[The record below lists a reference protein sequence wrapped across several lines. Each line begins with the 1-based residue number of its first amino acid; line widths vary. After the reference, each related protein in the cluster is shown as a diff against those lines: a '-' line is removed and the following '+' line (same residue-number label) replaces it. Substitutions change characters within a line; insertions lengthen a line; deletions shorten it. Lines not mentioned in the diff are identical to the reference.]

1 MSIDT
6 KLEQNLK
13 NLLQNQLLP
22 QLKAQK
28 DMETNTQKNLENSLR
43 ALLKNKQL
51 LDSINASQKK
61 ILVEAANGCPPSMF
75 SRVWKNVSTIL
86 NGLSDDTKKSP
97 ENVKKITE
105 INRIIYHSLI
115 HPNSNDLANIDVLVT
130 TKGLKL
136 QDDLDAVDN
145 QFALL
150 KLAATSDKKVNR
162 ELVTTNKERITY
174 NKREPK
180 GFDKLDATTA
190 TATTTTTTTKNRV
203 SK

>member
-6 KLEQNLK
+6 KKLEENLK

-28 DMETNTQKNLENSLR
+28 DMETNTQKDMETNTQKNLENNLR

-115 HPNSNDLANIDVLVT
+115 HPNSKDLANIDVLVA
-130 TKGLKL
+130 TKGLKW

-150 KLAATSDKKVNR
+150 KLAATSDKKVKR

-174 NKREPK
+174 NKRKPK
-180 GFDKLDATTA
+180 GVDKSAATD
-190 TATTTTTTTKNRV
+190 TK
-203 SK
+203 K

>member
-6 KLEQNLK
+6 EKLEQNLK

-51 LDSINASQKK
+51 LKSLSEAQKNT
-61 ILVEAANGCPPSMF
+61 LVKAANGCSPSMF
-75 SRVWKNVSTIL
+75 DNLWTKVSTIL
-86 NGLSDDTKKSP
+86 NGLLQRADKSP

-130 TKGLKL
+130 TKGLKW

-150 KLAATSDKKVNR
+150 KLAATSKPVKR

-174 NKREPK
+174 KKHEPTGPATK
-180 GFDKLDATTA
+180 GDATNA
-190 TATTTTTTTKNRV
+190 DAK
-203 SK
+203 KK

>member
-1 MSIDT
+1 MAEQKNT
-6 KLEQNLK
+6 ALEKNLI

-28 DMETNTQKNLENSLR
+28 ESENQAQRELENKLR

-51 LDSINASQKK
+51 LKSLSEAQKNT
-61 ILVEAANGCPPSMF
+61 LVKAANGCPPSMF
-75 SRVWKNVSTIL
+75 DKLWTKVSTIL
-86 NGLSDDTKKSP
+86 NGLLQRTDKSP
-97 ENVKKITE
+97 ESVEKITE

-130 TKGLKL
+130 TKGLKW

-150 KLAATSDKKVNR
+150 KLAATSKPVKR

-174 NKREPK
+174 KKREPT
-180 GFDKLDATTA
+180 GPATA
-190 TATTTTTTTKNRV
+190 TAANGDAAK
-203 SK
+203 KK